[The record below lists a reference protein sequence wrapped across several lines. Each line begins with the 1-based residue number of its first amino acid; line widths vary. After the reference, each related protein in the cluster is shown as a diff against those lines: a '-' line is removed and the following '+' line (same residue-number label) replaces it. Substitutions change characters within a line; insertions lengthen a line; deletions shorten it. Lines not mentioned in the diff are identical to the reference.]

1 MAKRILREL
10 KLDKIAAVDRPCQEH
25 ATMAIL
31 KRDFSADERQAMAD
45 KGEAMADGSY
55 PIANV
60 ADLENAIQSFGRA
73 KNKGAVKA
81 HIKRRAKALGAEDK
95 LPDSWSSAAVAKSI
109 YGAISSNDQPTGAQ
123 SFADLIAAQEE
134 QQRQCD
140 VSQELWPYFDALTNS
155 IRSIVADI
163 TMDEAGKINAMRQ
176 SIDQFTEAVTAAVPD
191 AEDEIEKLFTDPAAS
206 GVFHAGYFAG
216 DRVSKEKS
224 MTDNT
229 QKVADL
235 EKSVADLTKRA
246 EKAEAD
252 LAKANA
258 ELTTEKA
265 KVADLTK
272 SADIAKNDEV
282 LKVGETEVRK
292 SAVGEA
298 SFAFMKAQQAEIQK
312 ARDEADMERLQKRAE
327 TEIGHLPGEAIAK
340 AKVLKAIGGMGE
352 EDRKVLDAMLKAG
365 EAAIAKGF
373 STFGVSPRTPTGSD
387 DPTAK
392 LDSMAKAR
400 AAKDGTSYAKAYDEV
415 LKTTEGQALYAES
428 RKPAAA

>member
-10 KLDKIAAVDRPCQEH
+10 KLDKIAAVDFPCQEG
-25 ATMAIL
+25 AVMTIM
-31 KRDFSADERQAMAD
+31 KRDFTADERQAMAD

-55 PIANV
+55 PIANA

-73 KNKGAVKA
+73 KDKAAVKA

-95 LPDSWSSAAVAKSI
+95 LPEAWSSAAVAKSI

-163 TMDEAGKINAMRQ
+163 TLDEPAKINAIRQ
-176 SIDQFTEAVTAAVPD
+176 SIDQFTTAVTDAVPD
-191 AEDEIEKLFTDPAAS
+191 AEEEVEKLFADPAAS
-206 GVFHAGYFAG
+206 GVFYAGSPG
-216 DRVSKEKS
+216 STVNKGESD
-224 MTDNT
+224 MT
-229 QKVADL
+229 DL
-235 EKSVADLTKRA
+235 EKKVGDLTSQVADLTKRA

-252 LAKANA
+252 LAKANTD
-258 ELTTEKA
+258 LTTEKA
-265 KVADLTK
+265 KVADLAK
-272 SADIAKNDEV
+272 AADIAKNDEV

-327 TEIGHLPGEAIAK
+327 TEIGHLPGEPIAK

-365 EAAIAKGF
+365 EAAVAKGF
-373 STFGVSPRTPTGSD
+373 TTFGVKPGTPVGSD

-392 LDSMAKAR
+392 LDGLAKAR
-400 AAKDGTSYAKAYDEV
+400 AAKDGTTYAKAYDEV
-415 LKTTEGQALYAES
+415 LKTDEGRALYDQS
-428 RKPAAA
+428 RKSAA

>member
-10 KLDKIAAVDRPCQEH
+10 KLDKIAAVDFPCQEG
-25 ATMAIL
+25 ALMTIM
-31 KRDFSADERQAMAD
+31 KRNFTADERQAMAD
-45 KGEAMADGSY
+45 KGEAMPDGSY

-81 HIKRRAKALGAEDK
+81 HIKRRAKALGATDK
-95 LPDSWSSAAVAKSI
+95 LPADWSSEAVAKSI
-109 YGAISSNDQPTGAQ
+109 YGAISSNDKPVGAQ

-134 QQRQCD
+134 QQRQCE

-155 IRSIVADI
+155 LRSIVAD
-163 TMDEAGKINAMRQ
+163 TSLDEAGKINAMRQ

-191 AEDEIEKLFTDPAAS
+191 AEAEIEKLFTDPASS

-252 LAKANA
+252 LAKANTD
-258 ELTTEKA
+258 LTAANA

-272 SADIAKNDEV
+272 AADIAKNDEV

-298 SFAFMKAQQAEIQK
+298 SFAFMKAQQAEIAK
-312 ARDEADMERLQKRAE
+312 ARDEAEMERLTKRASDE
-327 TEIGHLPGEAIAK
+327 LGHLPGEAIAK

-352 EDRKVLDAMLKAG
+352 EDRKALDTMLKAG

-373 STFGVSPRTPTGSD
+373 TTFGIKPGATNSD
-387 DPTAK
+387 DPIAK
-392 LDSMAKAR
+392 LDGLAKAR
-400 AAKDGTSYAKAYDEV
+400 AAKDSIPYAKAYTAV
-415 LKTTEGQALYAES
+415 LETAEGQELYAAS
-428 RKPAAA
+428 QKAA